1 MITLK
6 KKFSDSYN
14 FLYNK
19 KAIVRVDLNVPI
31 TNGKIEDDTR
41 IQKIIPT
48 IKILLEKKASI
59 ILVTH
64 LGRPNGEWDEKFS
77 LKEIVSE
84 VSLLIGEE
92 IYFETKNI
100 NKIESE
106 YLDKLFKDFKIVLL
120 ENIRFYNEE
129 KKNDKK
135 FIKKI
140 SSFGDVFINECFS
153 CCNRN
158 HASI

>member
-48 IKILLEKKASI
+48 IRILLEKKASI
-59 ILVTH
+59 ILIAH
-64 LGRPNGEWDEKFS
+64 LGRPNGELDEKFS
-77 LKEIVSE
+77 LKEIASE
-84 VSLLIGEE
+84 VSLLISEE
-92 IYFETKNI
+92 IYFEKKNI
-100 NKIESE
+100 NTCRWD
-106 YLDKLFKDFKIVLL
+106 L
-120 ENIRFYNEE
+120 
-129 KKNDKK
+129 
-135 FIKKI
+135 
-140 SSFGDVFINECFS
+140 
-153 CCNRN
+153 
-158 HASI
+158 